1 MKEKILVTG
10 GAGYLGSILCSDL
23 LKLNYKVKVL
33 DNFFYKQT
41 SLNHLVAYDNF
52 EVILVKLNIIIL
64 IQLLTQKESR

>member
-33 DNFFYKQT
+33 DNF
-41 SLNHLVAYDNF
+41 L
-52 EVILVKLNIIIL
+52 
-64 IQLLTQKESR
+64 